1 MIETECLLAQHNF
14 GREKITAQKAV
25 LITLWYLSNTETFRQ
40 VADRFNVTKGSS
52 HRIVTKIVQFLVRKS
67 KEYIAMPTGQQLR
80 KVTSEFFKLHG
91 IEGVVGAIDG
101 SHINIKRPASKHH
114 HVYYNGKGD
123 YSLLILYKQL
133 AIIRKNLSV
142 FSVANQ
148 DPFMTVAF

>member
-1 MIETECLLAQHNF
+1 MSFSSTQLWKRR
-14 GREKITAQKAV
+14 REKITAQKAV

-91 IEGVVGAIDG
+91 IEGVVGAI
-101 SHINIKRPASKHH
+101 
-114 HVYYNGKGD
+114 
-123 YSLLILYKQL
+123 
-133 AIIRKNLSV
+133 AI
-142 FSVANQ
+142 
-148 DPFMTVAF
+148 